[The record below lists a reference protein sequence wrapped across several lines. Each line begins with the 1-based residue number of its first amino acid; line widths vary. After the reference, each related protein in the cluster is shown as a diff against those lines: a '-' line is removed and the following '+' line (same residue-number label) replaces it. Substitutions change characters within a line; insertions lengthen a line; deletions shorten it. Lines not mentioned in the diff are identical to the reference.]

1 MTCWGCFLTDD
12 YQPISC
18 GLHSEYERL
27 AMSRE
32 EVSLSHVDEQGCES
46 RLRGRVEDVF
56 TRQGA
61 EYLRLRLADGEIR
74 DLRLDRIRL

>member
-1 MTCWGCFLTDD
+1 MSDD

-18 GLHSEYERL
+18 GLHSEYELL
-27 AMSRE
+27 AMRRAR
-32 EVSLSHVDEQGCES
+32 VSLVHRDDQGVEHC
-46 RLRGRVEDVF
+46 LQGRVEDVF

-61 EYLRLRLADGEIR
+61 EYLRLKLEDGETR

>member
-1 MTCWGCFLTDD
+1 M
-12 YQPISC
+12 
-18 GLHSEYERL
+18 HSEYERL
-27 AMSRE
+27 AMRRAD
-32 EVSLSHVDEQGCES
+32 VSLVHVDDQGCES

>member
-1 MTCWGCFLTDD
+1 MDD
-12 YQPISC
+12 YQPVSC

-27 AMSRE
+27 AMRRAD
-32 EVSLSHVDEQGCES
+32 VSLVHVDDQGGEQQ
-46 RLRGRVEDVF
+46 LRGRIEDVF